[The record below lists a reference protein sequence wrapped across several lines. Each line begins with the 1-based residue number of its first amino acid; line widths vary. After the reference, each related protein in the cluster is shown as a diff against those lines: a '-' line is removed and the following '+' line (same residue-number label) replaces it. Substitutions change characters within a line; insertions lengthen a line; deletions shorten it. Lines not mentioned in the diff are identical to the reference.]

1 MDQKCCWETDLSFED
16 NGTFPLAFE
25 EGETFQTTMDQVVEV
40 ATSDHSKLKN
50 RDMDNQHPISAIT
63 DLKTQLGRK
72 MESSNALSNIDIQ
85 KIIGGI

>member
-1 MDQKCCWETDLSFED
+1 MDQKCCWEIDLSFED
-16 NGTFPLAFE
+16 K
-25 EGETFQTTMDQVVEV
+25 GETFQTTMDQVVEIV
-40 ATSDHSKLKN
+40 TSDHSKLEN